1 MACNEVSYWKKTLM
15 RRQFPTAKHSHPW
28 IIKLASQLQ
37 EPISKHI
44 VNVLMWTYHFGVQT
58 LNGRTKKQQ
67 IVEVTSKPKFQQML
81 RACLGNEEV
90 SLKRKIK
97 GKGGKTDIIID
108 RKKPFTITYNS
119 GNEVVTVKCHYGAW
133 NSDDVPQFIL
143 HSCSKMF
150 DYSCL
155 LSHLAHNEGTSK
167 VTTTFNVQ
175 IEYIII
181 IIVHISVVK
190 VQHATE
196 TDLQVISIFLRNI
209 AIINSGNNH
218 RDRSRIS

>member
-58 LNGRTKKQQ
+58 LNGRTKKEQ

-108 RKKPFTITYNS
+108 RKKPFTIQYLQFWKWS
-119 GNEVVTVKCHYGAW
+119 GN
-133 NSDDVPQFIL
+133 
-143 HSCSKMF
+143 SKMSLWGLEQWWCSPVYLTF
-150 DYSCL
+150 LLKDVWLL
-155 LSHLAHNEGTSK
+155 LS
-167 VTTTFNVQ
+167 
-175 IEYIII
+175 
-181 IIVHISVVK
+181 
-190 VQHATE
+190 TE
-196 TDLQVISIFLRNI
+196 SLSP
-209 AIINSGNNH
+209 
-218 RDRSRIS
+218 